1 MLLQKSTM
9 DTLISGVLVNYIP
22 TIIVIGV
29 IVGIFVLAIA
39 GIMRNSGRIDD
50 IARSNLMIQTV
61 VVGIVML
68 FLSGTFVFAFHGVY
82 MSRFYNQVQESIS
95 EKLPK
100 EESINDTNL
109 LSNDVKDTK
118 ISMQD
123 PKCVLIVV
131 DTIDCVKKTINDVI
145 GVIISKFVRG
155 MGVVVTQI
163 LEKFHFDFLFKLPT
177 QIFDGDPQQV
187 INFDNLLKLTEVVGL
202 AWVYLLIVTHY
213 FKSIL
218 FSLDNDYTHDFIGDF
233 GKMLLGFAGVFLAR
247 YMAEAVLKTAQAF
260 ASFLFSTPLA
270 NGLTIALKSLLTDEL
285 WTSFGGF
292 TIAFVALAIF
302 VLVYIVLFA
311 FLIFKN
317 AKRYFILL
325 VMVLLAPIFTPMLF
339 FDMTRTMGMIFWN
352 KLIVTSFGLIFDL
365 LILLLVFVF
374 LSGNGLS
381 LGNLILMLIGMSVVV
396 DSNNLIQQIALA
408 SEVSGFRSVVRNGFR
423 SGTATV
429 LNLRNYIRSL

>member
-1 MLLQKSTM
+1 M
-9 DTLISGVLVNYIP
+9 DTLISAVLVNYIP

-39 GIMRNSGRIDD
+39 GIIRNSGRHDD
-50 IARSNLMIQTV
+50 VARSNLMIQTV

-68 FLSGTFVFAFHGVY
+68 FLSGAFVFAFHGVY
-82 MSRFYNQVQESIS
+82 MSRFYNHVQETIS

-100 EESINDTNL
+100 DETINDTNL
-109 LSNDVKDTK
+109 LSNDVKDTQ

-123 PKCVLIVV
+123 PKCVLVVV

-145 GVIISKFVRG
+145 GIIISKFVRG
-155 MGVVVTQI
+155 MGVVVTQV

-218 FSLDNDYTHDFIGDF
+218 FSLDNDYSHDFVGDF

-247 YMAEAVLKTAQAF
+247 YVAEAVLKTAQAF

-270 NGLTIALKSLLTDEL
+270 NGLTIALKSLLTDGL

-302 VLVYIVLFA
+302 VLVYIILFA

-352 KLIVTSFGLIFDL
+352 KFIVTSFGLIFDL

>member
-9 DTLISGVLVNYIP
+9 DTLISAVLVNYIP

-118 ISMQD
+118 ISVED

-155 MGVVVTQI
+155 MGVVVTKI

-352 KLIVTSFGLIFDL
+352 KFIVTSFGLIFDL

-408 SEVSGFRSVVRNGFR
+408 SEVSGFRSVVRNGLR

>member
-1 MLLQKSTM
+1 M
-9 DTLISGVLVNYIP
+9 DTLISAVLVNYIP

-118 ISMQD
+118 ISVQD

-218 FSLDNDYTHDFIGDF
+218 FSLDNDYSHDFIGDF

-352 KLIVTSFGLIFDL
+352 KFIVTSFGLIFDL

-408 SEVSGFRSVVRNGFR
+408 SEVSGFRSVVRNGLR

>member
-1 MLLQKSTM
+1 M
-9 DTLISGVLVNYIP
+9 DTLISSVLVNYIP

-39 GIMRNSGRIDD
+39 GIMRNSGRVDD
-50 IARSNLMIQTV
+50 VARSNLIIQTV

-95 EKLPK
+95 DKLPK
-100 EESINDTNL
+100 DENINDTNL

-118 ISMQD
+118 VSMPD
-123 PKCVLIVV
+123 PKCVLVVV

-177 QIFDGDPQQV
+177 QIFDGELQQV
-187 INFDNLLKLTEVVGL
+187 VNFDNLLKLTEVVGL

-218 FSLDNDYTHDFIGDF
+218 FSLDNDYSHDFIGDF

-270 NGLTIALKSLLTDEL
+270 NGLTIALKALLTDEL

-302 VLVYIVLFA
+302 VLVYIILFA

-352 KLIVTSFGLIFDL
+352 KFIVTSFGLIFDL

-374 LSGNGLS
+374 LSANGLS
-381 LGNLILMLIGMSVVV
+381 LGNLILMLIGMAVVV
-396 DSNNLIQQIALA
+396 DSNNLIQQIAMA

-423 SGTATV
+423 SGTATI

>member
-1 MLLQKSTM
+1 M
-9 DTLISGVLVNYIP
+9 DTLISAVLVNYIP

-39 GIMRNSGRIDD
+39 GIIRNSGRHDD
-50 IARSNLMIQTV
+50 VARSNLMIQTV

-68 FLSGTFVFAFHGVY
+68 FLSGAFVFAFHGVY
-82 MSRFYNQVQESIS
+82 MSRFYNHVQETIS

-100 EESINDTNL
+100 DETINDTNL
-109 LSNDVKDTK
+109 LSNDVKDTQ

-123 PKCVLIVV
+123 PKCVLVVV

-155 MGVVVTQI
+155 MGVVVTQV

-218 FSLDNDYTHDFIGDF
+218 FSLDNDYSHDFVGDF

-247 YMAEAVLKTAQAF
+247 YVAEAVLKTAQAF

-270 NGLTIALKSLLTDEL
+270 NGLTIALKSLLTDGL

-352 KLIVTSFGLIFDL
+352 KFIVTSFGLIFDL

-429 LNLRNYIRSL
+429 MNLRNYIRSL

>member
-1 MLLQKSTM
+1 M
-9 DTLISGVLVNYIP
+9 DTLISSVLVNYIP

-39 GIMRNSGRIDD
+39 GIMRNSGRVDD
-50 IARSNLMIQTV
+50 VARSNLIIQTV

-95 EKLPK
+95 DKLPK
-100 EESINDTNL
+100 DENINDTNL

-118 ISMQD
+118 VSMPD
-123 PKCVLIVV
+123 PKCVLVVV

-177 QIFDGDPQQV
+177 QIFDGELQQV
-187 INFDNLLKLTEVVGL
+187 VNFDNLLKLTEVVGL

-218 FSLDNDYTHDFIGDF
+218 FSLDNDYSHDFIGDF

-270 NGLTIALKSLLTDEL
+270 NGLTIALKALLTDEL

-302 VLVYIVLFA
+302 VLVYIILFA

-339 FDMTRTMGMIFWN
+339 FDITRTMGMIFWN
-352 KLIVTSFGLIFDL
+352 KFIVTSFGLIFDL

-374 LSGNGLS
+374 LSANGLS
-381 LGNLILMLIGMSVVV
+381 LGNLILMLIGMAVVV
-396 DSNNLIQQIALA
+396 DSNNLIQQIAMA

-423 SGTATV
+423 SGTATI